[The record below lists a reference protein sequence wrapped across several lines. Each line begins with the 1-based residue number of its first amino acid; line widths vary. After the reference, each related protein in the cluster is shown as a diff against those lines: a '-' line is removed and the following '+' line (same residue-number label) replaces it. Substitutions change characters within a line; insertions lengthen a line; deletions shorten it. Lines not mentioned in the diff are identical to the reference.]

1 MRKLEIFAG
10 AFSAGIFLAQYLLP
24 IHWLL
29 PGAWI
34 ALAAALSGLLLPG
47 LWRKRCVLIGVGLAL
62 ALGYNWLYVRQVQ
75 RPMEDL
81 AGQTGTVVMTVC
93 AQPTATDYGAKVT
106 VELEGLPGKA
116 VYYGDPAVLTCC
128 PGQKITDTVRLQSA
142 ARIRDDDI
150 TTFTSK
156 GVFLLAY
163 GQGTPQI
170 ETGSAGSLR
179 WWPARLGSVMKERIA
194 RLYTGD
200 TAGFVTA
207 ILTGDKSALST
218 QAAADLSEAGLY
230 HVLAV
235 SGMHC
240 GYLLILIRLLVGRH
254 RRRLV
259 AACAVG
265 VLILYALLTGGS
277 PSVLRACVMLILLV
291 AAPLFGRERDG
302 PTSLAAALMLILLAN
317 PFAACSISLQLSFA
331 AVAGILFLS
340 PRLYRMLLGR
350 RKRGK
355 VFPFIAA
362 SFSATMGALVFTVP
376 LSAFYFGTLVLIS
389 PVSNLVCLWAASVV
403 FIGAMLSVLAS
414 IICWPLAAVL
424 RWIPGL
430 MAQYILTCAQVL
442 AKVPGHA
449 VYFANPYLPYWLVF
463 AYLLFGLVWCLRQGR
478 SRSYLL
484 VGGLS
489 VVSLTAA
496 VFLGAAR
503 YSADVNAVVLNV
515 GQGQSIALSWSGMYA
530 LVDCGSSNSWY
541 APGEAAAYQLR
552 TMGCGKLDYLI
563 LTHFDEDHL
572 SGVEALLAR
581 IPVEHLLVPASEA
594 QQAVLDLARTYE
606 TAVQVVDVPV
616 ELSAETGTVTVYPP
630 PEGETEDNER
640 GLSVLASAGET
651 DLLITGD
658 MDAAAERKL
667 LEQWDFSDVEV
678 LVAGHHGSKYSTS
691 TELLEALDPQTVC
704 ISVGDNSYGH
714 PASETLGRLIRQG
727 CTVYRTDL
735 HGTVELYLNQGDQHG
750 IREKSAPEE

>member
-1 MRKLEIFAG
+1 MRKLAIFAG

-24 IHWLL
+24 GNWLL
-29 PGAWI
+29 PCAWI
-34 ALAAALSGLLLPG
+34 SLAAALAGLLLPG
-47 LWRKRCVLIGVGLAL
+47 IWRRRCVLMGVGLAL

-75 RPMEDL
+75 RPMEAL
-81 AGQTGTVVMTVC
+81 AGQTGPVVMTVC
-93 AQPTATDYGAKVT
+93 AQPTATGYGAKVT

-116 VYYGDPAVLTCC
+116 VYYGDSSILTCC
-128 PGQKITDTVRLQSA
+128 PGQRITDTVRLQSA
-142 ARIRDDDI
+142 ARIRDDDV
-150 TTFTSK
+150 TAFTSK

-163 GQGTPQI
+163 GQGTAQI
-170 ETGSAGSLR
+170 ETGSAGSVR
-179 WWPARLGSVMKERIA
+179 WWPVRLGMAMKERIA

-240 GYLLILIRLLVGRH
+240 GFLLGLIRLLAGRH

-259 AACAVG
+259 AVCAVG
-265 VLILYALLTGGS
+265 VLILYALLTGAS

-355 VFPFIAA
+355 VFSFIAA
-362 SFSATMGALVFTVP
+362 SFSATMGALIFTVP

-389 PVSNLVCLWAASVV
+389 PVSNLLCLWAATAV
-403 FIGAMLSVLAS
+403 FIGAMMSVLVS
-414 IICWPLAAVL
+414 IICWPLAMAL
-424 RWIPGL
+424 GWIPGL
-430 MAQYILTCAQVL
+430 LAQYILACARVL

-463 AYLLFGLVWCLRQGR
+463 AYLLFGLVWCLRRGR
-478 SRSYLL
+478 GRSYLL
-484 VGGLS
+484 AGGLS
-489 VVSLTAA
+489 AVSLAAA

-503 YSADVNAVVLNV
+503 YDADVNAVVLNV
-515 GQGQSIALSWSGMYA
+515 GQGQSIALSWSGTYA

-541 APGEAAAYQLR
+541 APGETAAYQLR

-594 QQAVLDLARTYE
+594 PQAVLDLARTYK
-606 TAVQVVDVPV
+606 TAVQVVNAPV
-616 ELSAETGTVTVYPP
+616 ELSAGTGTVTVYPP

-667 LEQWDFSDVEV
+667 LEQWGFSDIEV

-691 TELLEALDPQTVC
+691 PELLEALDPQTVC

-735 HGTVELYLNQGDQHG
+735 HGTVELFLNQGDQHG
-750 IREKSAPEE
+750 IREKSAPEK

>member
-1 MRKLEIFAG
+1 MRKLAIFAG

-24 IHWLL
+24 LHWLL

-34 ALAAALSGLLLPG
+34 ALAAALAALLLPG
-47 LWRKRCVLIGVGLAL
+47 IWRRRCILVGVGLAL

-75 RPMEDL
+75 RPMEAL

-93 AQPTATDYGAKVT
+93 EQPTATDYGAKVT

-116 VYYGDPAVLTCC
+116 VYYGDPSILTCR
-128 PGQKITDTVRLQSA
+128 PGQRITDTVRLQSA
-142 ARIRDDDI
+142 AHIRDDDI

-163 GQGTPQI
+163 GQGTPQV
-170 ETGSAGSLR
+170 EVGNAGSLR
-179 WWPARLGSVMKERIA
+179 WWPVRLGIAMKERIA

-200 TAGFVTA
+200 TAGFITA

-240 GYLLILIRLLVGRH
+240 GFLLVLIRLLAGRH

-265 VLILYALLTGGS
+265 VLVLYALLTGGS
-277 PSVLRACVMLILLV
+277 PSVLRACIMLILLV
-291 AAPLFGRERDG
+291 AAPLVGRERDG

-350 RKRGK
+350 RKCGK
-355 VFPFIAA
+355 VFSFIAA
-362 SFSATMGALVFTVP
+362 NFSATMGALIFTVP

-403 FIGAMLSVLAS
+403 FLGAMASVLVS
-414 IICWPLAAVL
+414 VVCGPLAVVL
-424 RWIPGL
+424 GWIPGL
-430 MAQYILTCAQVL
+430 LAQYILACAQVL

-463 AYLLFGLVWCLRQGR
+463 AYLLFGLVWCLQRGR
-478 SRSYLL
+478 GRSYLL
-484 VGGLS
+484 AGGLS
-489 VVSLTAA
+489 AVSLIA
-496 VFLGAAR
+496 VVYLGAAR
-503 YSADVNAVVLNV
+503 YSADVNAVMLNV
-515 GQGQSIALSWSGMYA
+515 GQGQSIVLSWSGTYA

-541 APGEAAAYQLR
+541 APGESAAYQLR
-552 TMGCGKLDYLI
+552 TMGCEKLDYLI

-581 IPVEHLLVPASEA
+581 IPVEHLLVPASETP
-594 QQAVLDLARTYE
+594 QAVVDLARTYK
-606 TAVQVVDVPV
+606 TAVKVVDAPV
-616 ELSAETGTVTVYPP
+616 ELSEGAGSVTVYPP
-630 PEGETEDNER
+630 PEGEREDNER

-667 LEQWDFSDVEV
+667 LEQWEFSDIEV

-691 TELLEALDPQTVC
+691 QELLEALNPQAVC

-750 IREKSAPEE
+750 IREKNAPEE